1 MDKNLF
7 HQDADTANGTIQMT
21 SAEFEE
27 LSEGSNNPET
37 LLDPDK
43 LDLADDSMERLSKK
57 PLRKYRFIRSIGRGG
72 MKMVLQVKD
81 MDATRDVA
89 MAVLPDAAAR
99 PQSDIVRFIQEAR
112 ITASL
117 EHPNIVP
124 VHDIGVDSTGAPYY
138 TMKLLRGRTLA
149 SLIKM
154 LGSGDPGFV
163 AEYDTVRLLRIFLK
177 ICYGVAFAHSRGVIH
192 LDLKPENIQ
201 IGDFGEVLIMDWG
214 LAKVLESQ
222 GKAGKKDDSDTTLAH
237 TDPHL
242 PHYSGTT
249 QDGIMKGTPGYMAPE
264 QAAGMNSSKDTRT
277 DIYSLGAILYSM
289 MTWCDPLEQKE
300 VMDRVAATLDNDII
314 PPRER
319 TPDRE
324 IPAAIEAVIMKAMSL
339 HPDDR
344 YQSVRELR
352 NEVNAF
358 INGYATVAEK
368 ASFVKKSLLFVKR
381 NIILAGFMAVVAFL
395 IAAGATYMV
404 QSQQRHKAAWKTVAE
419 WKFAPGKSVTD
430 CHVADQKNSQR
441 RPARLTS
448 SGGLVLN
455 TGEWFWIDRQNREN
469 IRLEMTAQM
478 TDPKGAFDVV
488 IRGHDIPVQGDMI
501 PYGLSVRFAND
512 GLMDMIVR
520 RAVGRMP
527 EPIAAIPTKI
537 KPGDNRIVITLT
549 GNRISVKYNDE
560 PEPALSAEDL
570 LLPVSENISGTAV
583 RTRHTPL
590 GVRRVKLNIQTHPE
604 SITPCL
610 QGDILAAAGLY
621 HRAYDQYM
629 TVADLYP
636 NNIFGDEALT
646 EACRLAA
653 FQMRNQE
660 LLEQARHNAMSRP
673 AFSRKA
679 KLQEYKALS
688 LWFEGRY
695 EDAFRIIDQILAANT
710 KSNIM
715 EQIMTLPHKKLS
727 PQNCTNLLTRIAS
740 SLPRR
745 RWLDLSGYGIED
757 LSPIRKMDL
766 LWLDASRNQLKNKPE
781 MEDTFMILIGN
792 PELDLA
798 AESAKKSK

>member
-1 MDKNLF
+1 M
-7 HQDADTANGTIQMT
+7 
-21 SAEFEE
+21 
-27 LSEGSNNPET
+27 
-37 LLDPDK
+37 
-43 LDLADDSMERLSKK
+43 
-57 PLRKYRFIRSIGRGG
+57 
-72 MKMVLQVKD
+72 
-81 MDATRDVA
+81 
-89 MAVLPDAAAR
+89 
-99 PQSDIVRFIQEAR
+99 
-112 ITASL
+112 
-117 EHPNIVP
+117 
-124 VHDIGVDSTGAPYY
+124 
-138 TMKLLRGRTLA
+138 
-149 SLIKM
+149 
-154 LGSGDPGFV
+154 
-163 AEYDTVRLLRIFLK
+163 
-177 ICYGVAFAHSRGVIH
+177 
-192 LDLKPENIQ
+192 
-201 IGDFGEVLIMDWG
+201 
-214 LAKVLESQ
+214 
-222 GKAGKKDDSDTTLAH
+222 
-237 TDPHL
+237 
-242 PHYSGTT
+242 
-249 QDGIMKGTPGYMAPE
+249 
-264 QAAGMNSSKDTRT
+264 
-277 DIYSLGAILYSM
+277 
-289 MTWCDPLEQKE
+289 
-300 VMDRVAATLDNDII
+300 
-314 PPRER
+314 
-319 TPDRE
+319 
-324 IPAAIEAVIMKAMSL
+324 
-339 HPDDR
+339 
-344 YQSVRELR
+344 
-352 NEVNAF
+352 
-358 INGYATVAEK
+358 
-368 ASFVKKSLLFVKR
+368 
-381 NIILAGFMAVVAFL
+381 
-395 IAAGATYMV
+395 
-404 QSQQRHKAAWKTVAE
+404 AE

-430 CHVADQKNSQR
+430 CHIADQKNSQR

-488 IRGHDIPVQGDMI
+488 MRGHDIPVQGDMI

-560 PEPALSAEDL
+560 PEPALCAEDL

-781 MEDTFMILIGN
+781 LEDTFMILIGN